1 MNYATNGSKTYN
13 ADYCKKAAEAFA
25 ELLKLVDAGQT
36 QYDLV
41 DFAHY
46 SDIFY
51 SFKQNSKNPGST
63 EAIFQTP
70 MYDWW
75 MGSGWSLGPQFVPS
89 ILANETNGVVFCPT
103 ANYVNYYGMANGLPL
118 KDPDSGFDEE
128 YPWRDRDPRFY
139 TDITYDGLQV
149 IENTAKFTS
158 EQKEKEIQYANL
170 YTGGNY
176 RDIKN
181 ESRTGY
187 LLHKYTPL
195 VVNGFD
201 EGLRDYGDALTIQ
214 VSWMRLSD
222 IYLMYAESVANG
234 YGSPTS
240 VVNGYSLT
248 ALDAVNKIR
257 NRAGVEGVA
266 DKYAGSLDGFMSELR
281 RERAVELAYEGHR
294 FNDLRRWLLLT
305 ESPYTI
311 KTSQEFDRVELDK
324 KDPTQSRV
332 ANFREEVIVTRNF
345 SEKHYWMPLK
355 VSDVN
360 IYPELYQTRVGN
372 GLEKLER

>member
-1 MNYATNGSKTYN
+1 MALGYLGKNYLWAGSPLMNYATNGSKTYN

-128 YPWRDRDPRFY
+128 HPWRDRDPRFY

-214 VSWMRLSD
+214 VSWMRMSD
-222 IYLMYAESVANG
+222 IYLMYAEAVANG

-240 VVNGYSLT
+240 VVNG
-248 ALDAVNKIR
+248 
-257 NRAGVEGVA
+257 
-266 DKYAGSLDGFMSELR
+266 
-281 RERAVELAYEGHR
+281 
-294 FNDLRRWLLLT
+294 
-305 ESPYTI
+305 
-311 KTSQEFDRVELDK
+311 
-324 KDPTQSRV
+324 
-332 ANFREEVIVTRNF
+332 
-345 SEKHYWMPLK
+345 
-355 VSDVN
+355 
-360 IYPELYQTRVGN
+360 
-372 GLEKLER
+372 